1 MIVQSWRSAAWK
13 KADTDSILILT
24 FAKTLSGGRVDL
36 VHVDV
41 PEHDHKG
48 VTRGWTKLLLGTM
61 AHLSCGRPT
70 LGKL

>member
-24 FAKTLSGGRVDL
+24 FGKTPSGGRVDL

-48 VTRGWTKLLLGTM
+48 VTQGWTKYYWEPWRTYL
-61 AHLSCGRPT
+61 AAGR
-70 LGKL
+70 L